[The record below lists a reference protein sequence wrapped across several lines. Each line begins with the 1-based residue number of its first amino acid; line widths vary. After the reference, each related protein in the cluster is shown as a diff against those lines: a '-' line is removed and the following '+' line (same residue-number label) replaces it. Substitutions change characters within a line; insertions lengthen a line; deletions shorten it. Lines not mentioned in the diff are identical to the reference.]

1 MDDARNLQ
9 YGIGFDT
16 ADAETSVENLGE
28 KVETLEE
35 NIGAVEVGAQQ
46 MGASAVSACQMGQGA
61 AERFTGAVRDASGG
75 LDDMASSAS
84 EAGNAAQ
91 KAAGHWNMTAEGL
104 EWVEEAAQAAE
115 AAAES
120 FRDEMDDSSGA
131 AGRFR
136 AQIKKTAES
145 AQDMGT
151 AFNGAMADGL
161 DAGQSIAKSFRTGV
175 TGAMDF
181 TKKRA
186 EIFANNMVRN
196 AKNIS
201 KAFQHPIKIIRSGLV
216 SALRRAKKS
225 EDETADGA
233 DDAGDHL
240 AEMGAAGEDAGNQIK
255 EAISGAVKAFFGFE
269 AIKRGIELLKQFG
282 AAAVSAFSDAE
293 STSKKFG
300 RSFSEEASAW
310 ADNYADAVHRG
321 TAEVQSFMVSNKAMY
336 NELGIT
342 ATAAEN
348 LSEMTT
354 SLAYDFGNAFSMD
367 DSEALSL
374 IQSAIGGSTD
384 ALNEYG
390 IVLDKTAL
398 KNSAAALGLGTNID
412 ALDDAAMA
420 QVRLNA
426 ILEQSGDIQKA
437 AVEQTGGLT
446 NSIKSLKGE
455 MADFMADA
463 GEKFSPALED
473 MVGVF
478 LDEWPELEPTLLE
491 FVGILADGMSAAVPV
506 ISNLAQEILPPL
518 AGIISELAANAL
530 PPLRDIFDELNYRVV
545 QPLMPVLQE
554 LAEDLL
560 PVLGMALGSAADMV
574 GPLADSFMP
583 LLTDILPVFGSLV
596 STLAGSIIPPLTDI
610 LQVVIQALQPI
621 IRLGLQ
627 IVENILPVV
636 TPLIEA
642 AGSVLSGVVVPVLDY
657 ISPVLG
663 VIADALGVVVGWVSD
678 LLGFFTSGVSAVVD
692 WFSGLFGGAKDSTDA
707 VQELTGAVSD
717 LDGAAGTETSLAVD
731 TSEYSSSVSQAS
743 QQAQE
748 AVSEAATAAR
758 EISNENYGQMAED
771 AETAYASMT
780 LDAENAWDRMEK
792 AASEGAENIIGSIQK
807 ILSAADAVS
816 GININLSSSA
826 NIPHNADG
834 TDDFEGGWTH
844 INERG
849 GEMAYLPSGTAIIP
863 ADKTDEIINNSTS
876 SSSVT
881 YEDHSTFSPTISITL
896 GGETTKADAEEIVRR
911 VKQAM
916 EDFWQEKKEE
926 EYHERT
932 LQGAYAQ

>member
-1 MDDARNLQ
+1 
-9 YGIGFDT
+9 
-16 ADAETSVENLGE
+16 
-28 KVETLEE
+28 
-35 NIGAVEVGAQQ
+35 
-46 MGASAVSACQMGQGA
+46 
-61 AERFTGAVRDASGG
+61 
-75 LDDMASSAS
+75 
-84 EAGNAAQ
+84 
-91 KAAGHWNMTAEGL
+91 
-104 EWVEEAAQAAE
+104 
-115 AAAES
+115 
-120 FRDEMDDSSGA
+120 
-131 AGRFR
+131 
-136 AQIKKTAES
+136 
-145 AQDMGT
+145 
-151 AFNGAMADGL
+151 
-161 DAGQSIAKSFRTGV
+161 
-175 TGAMDF
+175 
-181 TKKRA
+181 
-186 EIFANNMVRN
+186 
-196 AKNIS
+196 
-201 KAFQHPIKIIRSGLV
+201 
-216 SALRRAKKS
+216 
-225 EDETADGA
+225 
-233 DDAGDHL
+233 
-240 AEMGAAGEDAGNQIK
+240 
-255 EAISGAVKAFFGFE
+255 
-269 AIKRGIELLKQFG
+269 
-282 AAAVSAFSDAE
+282 
-293 STSKKFG
+293 
-300 RSFSEEASAW
+300 
-310 ADNYADAVHRG
+310 
-321 TAEVQSFMVSNKAMY
+321 
-336 NELGIT
+336 
-342 ATAAEN
+342 
-348 LSEMTT
+348 
-354 SLAYDFGNAFSMD
+354 
-367 DSEALSL
+367 
-374 IQSAIGGSTD
+374 
-384 ALNEYG
+384 
-390 IVLDKTAL
+390 
-398 KNSAAALGLGTNID
+398 
-412 ALDDAAMA
+412 
-420 QVRLNA
+420 
-426 ILEQSGDIQKA
+426 
-437 AVEQTGGLT
+437 
-446 NSIKSLKGE
+446 
-455 MADFMADA
+455 
-463 GEKFSPALED
+463 
-473 MVGVF
+473 
-478 LDEWPELEPTLLE
+478 
-491 FVGILADGMSAAVPV
+491 
-506 ISNLAQEILPPL
+506 
-518 AGIISELAANAL
+518 
-530 PPLRDIFDELNYRVV
+530 
-545 QPLMPVLQE
+545 
-554 LAEDLL
+554 
-560 PVLGMALGSAADMV
+560 MV
-574 GPLADSFMP
+574 GPLADAFMP

-627 IVENILPVV
+627 IVENILPVA